1 MKNVMVW
8 VEQRDNRLMDVSLE
22 MLQKATELAAVL
34 KGNVSAVLI
43 GNECRKMADE
53 IIFYGASKVFLI
65 EDPRLQLYQS
75 DPYVRIATDII
86 SEDSPEIVLI
96 GGTSIGMD
104 IAPRIAARLRTGL
117 TSHCVDLYIEKI
129 EGKDQLI
136 HIVPGWKGN
145 MMIKIICPECR
156 PQMATVRPG
165 VMEKGKPDPS
175 RTGEVVPVIFDIT
188 DDSFK
193 VRTLEM
199 VHEEVAGMS
208 LDDADIVVSGGY
220 GLYSAGGFELI
231 EKLAEA
237 ISGEVAGTR
246 PALDQGWIPES
257 RMIGQSGKTVRP
269 KLFVSVGASGA
280 MHYTTGFSK
289 SRVIVGIDKNP
300 KAAIFD
306 VANLGVVG
314 DLAKIVPCLIEE
326 LKK

>member
-1 MKNVMVW
+1 MKDVMVW

-34 KGNVSAVLI
+34 EGNVSAILI
-43 GNECRKMADE
+43 GNECKDLADE
-53 IIFYGASKVFLI
+53 LILYGASKVFLI
-65 EDPRLQLYQS
+65 EDSLLQLYQS
-75 DPYVRIATDII
+75 DSYIRIVADII
-86 SEDSPEIVLI
+86 SEVSPGIVLV

-104 IAPRIAARLRTGL
+104 IASRVAARLRTGL

-129 EGKDQLI
+129 EGKDQLV
-136 HIVPGWKGN
+136 HIVPGWKGS
-145 MMIKIICPECR
+145 MMLKIICPERR

-165 VMEKGKPDPS
+165 VMEKGEPDHS
-175 RTGEVVPVIFDIT
+175 LRGEIVSISPDIR
-188 DDSFK
+188 DDDFK
-193 VRTLEM
+193 AKTLGM
-199 VHEEVAGMS
+199 VHEEVEGIS
-208 LDDADIVVSGGY
+208 LDDADIIVSGGY
-220 GLYSAGGFELI
+220 GLYSAGGFKLI
-231 EKLAEA
+231 EELADA
-237 ISGEVAGTR
+237 INGEVAGTR
-246 PALDQGWIPES
+246 PAFDEGWIPEN

-300 KAAIFD
+300 KASIFNVSD
-306 VANLGVVG
+306 LGVVG